1 MRIKL
6 KDIAEA
12 AGVSSTTCS
21 LILNNK
27 PINVSAETKQ
37 KVINTAQE
45 MGYNYKQKIHNF
57 GLIVPDLENLYY
69 TELIKNI
76 SHTVQK
82 WGYNLVIL
90 DSNNSTDQELR
101 NLQQFYQAKVDGILI
116 SLISDRTDLFPLISL
131 VRKITASKIPIVL
144 LDYSI
149 SALGCHSVSMD
160 DYYGGYMAT
169 KHLIDLG
176 HRKIGCIRRNMDN
189 PLVPPNR
196 TSGFRAAL
204 SEAKIPYSK
213 DLMIDGKFTVECGY
227 HSAPLLL
234 ERGATAIFAHNDMI
248 ALGVYHYLREHHI
261 RIPEDV
267 SLVGF
272 DGVPIISSLEL
283 PLTTVVQPIPSIA
296 ERSIDILMDS
306 LQNPT
311 ADRIAITLQ
320 PELVIRS
327 TTGPVRS
334 L

>member
-1 MRIKL
+1 MKNKKRI
-6 KDIAEA
+6 IF
-12 AGVSSTTCS
+12 
-21 LILNNK
+21 LILGIALIVFIALFFIYYYHESSLLDSSDKKWISENGK
-27 PINVSAETKQ
+27 
-37 KVINTAQE
+37 KVIDIEVFNDVSV
-45 MGYNYKQKIHNF
+45 F
-57 GLIVPDLENLYY
+57 GMNGKGVIFDFLDYVTEE
-69 TELIKNI
+69 TEL
-76 SHTVQK
+76 
-82 WGYNLVIL
+82 
-90 DSNNSTDQELR
+90 
-101 NLQQFYQAKVDGILI
+101 QF
-116 SLISDRTDLFPLISL
+116 
-131 VRKITASKIPIVL
+131 
-144 LDYSI
+144 
-149 SALGCHSVSMD
+149 
-160 DYYGGYMAT
+160 
-169 KHLIDLG
+169 
-176 HRKIGCIRRNMDN
+176 N
-189 PLVPPNR
+189 
-196 TSGFRAAL
+196 
-204 SEAKIPYSK
+204 KIPYSK